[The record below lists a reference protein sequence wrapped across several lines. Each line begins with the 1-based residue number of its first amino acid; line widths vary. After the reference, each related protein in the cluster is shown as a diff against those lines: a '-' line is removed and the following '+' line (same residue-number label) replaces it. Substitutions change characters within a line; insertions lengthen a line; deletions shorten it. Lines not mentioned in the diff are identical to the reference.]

1 MILKKLIREKKSGH
15 LQIRVYK
22 NVGSDGYEYE
32 TIFTSAKWPYWRKTQ
47 RTDDPYLVK
56 ETFYRW
62 SGHSIFLKYLPP
74 KVCHDFVMK
83 RW

>member
-1 MILKKLIREKKSGH
+1 MKIYNVIEWKWNDKTNKMEE
-15 LQIRVYK
+15 VY
-22 NVGSDGYEYE
+22 SDGYEYE